1 MRNSN
6 YILMLISLVMMIF
19 TCTTNGYGGEST
31 DRPTDY
37 VNEFDF
43 DAAYYNE
50 SIGQW
55 MYFRALGDS
64 TNDEPTEAVLFD
76 PDYEIYGAESGLY
89 WGDVT
94 LPEQFEYNGKTFII
108 KMIAAFEYSSVNSI
122 VIPNSVED
130 ICGSFYNCWSL
141 TDVKLSENIKELSGF
156 IECRELTKIEIPE
169 GIQSLNR
176 AFNANYLNSIDFPNS
191 VKIIN
196 NAFNNSRN
204 LKSIDLNNVRSVKLA
219 SFMNSPMLENVVIN
233 ESTDSISDR
242 CFNNCES
249 LKTIE
254 LPAKRVIIE
263 DSFNGCPAIEEIIV
277 KATEPYPFPESSFKD
292 VDYTRCRLVV
302 PSGSGDAYRSSEG
315 WKRFG
320 IIEERTLTGVKQLTG
335 VSNDITIRTVKGG
348 ISLSCEQPCLLSIF
362 NIDGTL
368 NGNYPVTDGSE
379 IPLPKGMFLVRT
391 PTQTRKIFIK

>member
-1 MRNSN
+1 MRNNIS
-6 YILMLISLVMMIF
+6 ILSLISLVVMIF
-19 TCTTNGYGGEST
+19 GYTANGYGEKPT
-31 DRPTDY
+31 DKPTDY
-37 VNEFDF
+37 VNESDF

-50 SIGQW
+50 GIGQW

-64 TNDEPTEAVLFD
+64 TNDDPTEVVLFD
-76 PDYEIYGAESGLY
+76 PSYEIFGAESGLY

-108 KMIAAFEYSSVNSI
+108 KMIAAFQYSSVNSI

-156 IECRELTKIEIPE
+156 TECRELTKIEIPE

-176 AFNANYLNSIDFPNS
+176 AFNDNYLNHVNFPNS
-191 VKIIN
+191 AETIEY
-196 NAFNNSRN
+196 AFSNSRN
-204 LKSIDLNNVRSVKLA
+204 LKSIDLNNVRSVKHA
-219 SFMNSPMLENVVIN
+219 SFMNCPMLESVVVN

-242 CFNNCES
+242 CFNDCES
-249 LKTIE
+249 LRTIE

-263 DSFNGCPAIEEIIV
+263 DSFNGCPAIKEIIV
-277 KATEPYPFPESSFKD
+277 RATEPYPFPESSFKD
-292 VDYTRCRLVV
+292 VDYGRCRLVV

-320 IIEERTLTGVKQLTG
+320 IIEERTFTGVEQITG
-335 VSNDITIRTVKGG
+335 GSNDITIRTVKGG
-348 ISLSCEQPCLLSIF
+348 ISLSCERPCLLSIF

-368 NGNYPVTDGSE
+368 NGNYPATDGYE

-391 PTQTRKIFIK
+391 PTETRRIFIK

>member
-1 MRNSN
+1 MRNNIS
-6 YILMLISLVMMIF
+6 ILSLISLVVMIF
-19 TCTTNGYGGEST
+19 GYTTNGYGEKPT
-31 DRPTDY
+31 DKPTDY
-37 VNEFDF
+37 VNESDF

-50 SIGQW
+50 GIGQW
-55 MYFRALGDS
+55 MYLRALGDS

-263 DSFNGCPAIEEIIV
+263 DSFNGCPAVEEIIV
-277 KATEPYPFPESSFKD
+277 KATQPYPFPETSFKD
-292 VDYTRCRLVV
+292 VDYDRCNLVV
-302 PSGSGDAYRSSEG
+302 PTGSGDLYRNAEG
-315 WKRFG
+315 WNRFS
-320 IIEERTLTGVKQLTG
+320 IIKERTLTGVENISE
-335 VSNDITIRTVKGG
+335 VYNDITIHSVKGG
-348 ISLSCEQPCLLSIF
+348 LNLSCEQPCDISIF

-368 NGNYPVTDGSE
+368 NGNYYVNDKIE
-379 IPLPKGMFLVRT
+379 ILLPEGIYLVRT
-391 PTQTRKIFIK
+391 PTKTHKIIIV